1 MRAGTFSGAW
11 LALVPRAEESCM
23 GSVKKISQWRKSYP
37 SKPKGPSRVNF
48 APEVPSAPSKR
59 EAEGISRFQ
68 PGGYSEPE
76 KLRRIGASKYLPKL
90 E

>member
-1 MRAGTFSGAW
+1 MRTGAFSGAW
-11 LALVPRAEESCM
+11 LALVPKAEESGM
-23 GSVKKISQWRKSYP
+23 GSVKKSQWRKSHP
-37 SKPKGPSRVNF
+37 FKPKGPSRVSF
-48 APEVPSAPSKR
+48 VPEVPSAPSKK